1 MSYMWKRLCLESCF
15 IKLWK
20 CKIFSKYYDWFSSYL
35 WWNYRVIYKAKCE
48 GCEAAKDARLSLK
61 DHDEEE
67 TNFNEKK
74 TTCKMQ
80 NLYILLAFLLIAKAL
95 FDKISS
101 KTKTFI
107 TIQLYK

>member
-1 MSYMWKRLCLESCF
+1 MIDSAIICDEIIESYA
-15 IKLWK
+15 KL
-20 CKIFSKYYDWFSSYL
+20 S
-35 WWNYRVIYKAKCE
+35 
-48 GCEAAKDARLSLK
+48 AKDARLNLK

-80 NLYILLAFLLIAKAL
+80 NWYILLAFLLIAIAL
-95 FDKISS
+95 FEKIST

-107 TIQLYK
+107 TI

>member
-1 MSYMWKRLCLESCF
+1 MIDSAVICDEIIELYT
-15 IKLWK
+15 KL
-20 CKIFSKYYDWFSSYL
+20 S
-35 WWNYRVIYKAKCE
+35 
-48 GCEAAKDARLSLK
+48 AKDARLSLK

-74 TTCKMQ
+74 TTCKTQ

-107 TIQLYK
+107 AIQLYK

>member
-1 MSYMWKRLCLESCF
+1 MIDSAVICDEIIELYT
-15 IKLWK
+15 KL
-20 CKIFSKYYDWFSSYL
+20 S
-35 WWNYRVIYKAKCE
+35 
-48 GCEAAKDARLSLK
+48 AKDVRLSLK